1 MERTPKKLD
10 GPVIQIENLVKE
22 YQGSDGTIIRAVDN
36 ISMSVAAG
44 EIVGLLGA
52 NGAGKTTTLRIIA
65 TLLRP
70 TSGRAEVCGHDSIT
84 DPVGVRQ
91 SLGYVSATTGVPDRL
106 TARELLTSF
115 GRLHGLEEDAI
126 RDRLDWLITTLS
138 LRDYIDRPAGRLSS
152 GQRQR
157 ISLGRALVHNPPALV
172 LDEPTNA
179 LDVVGSRDLLDT
191 LGHLRESGH
200 AILLSTHRLHEIEH
214 RCDRFVIINTGH
226 IVAVGT
232 RDELVGNS
240 GELED
245 AFFHAIDR
253 EASA

>member
-52 NGAGKTTTLRIIA
+52 NGAGKATTLRIIA

>member
-1 MERTPKKLD
+1 M
-10 GPVIQIENLVKE
+10 
-22 YQGSDGTIIRAVDN
+22 
-36 ISMSVAAG
+36 
-44 EIVGLLGA
+44 
-52 NGAGKTTTLRIIA
+52 
-65 TLLRP
+65 
-70 TSGRAEVCGHDSIT
+70 
-84 DPVGVRQ
+84 
-91 SLGYVSATTGVPDRL
+91 
-106 TARELLTSF
+106 
-115 GRLHGLEEDAI
+115 
-126 RDRLDWLITTLS
+126 
-138 LRDYIDRPAGRLSS
+138 
-152 GQRQR
+152 
-157 ISLGRALVHNPPALV
+157 
-172 LDEPTNA
+172 
-179 LDVVGSRDLLDT
+179 GSRDLLDT